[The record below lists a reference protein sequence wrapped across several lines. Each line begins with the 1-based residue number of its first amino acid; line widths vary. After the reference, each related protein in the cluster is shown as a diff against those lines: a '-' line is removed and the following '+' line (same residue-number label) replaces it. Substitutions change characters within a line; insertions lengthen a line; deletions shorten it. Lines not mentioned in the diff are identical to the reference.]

1 MIFGAIVTGTSR
13 YLAAALVVLAVSPAC
28 AAGAPPQLFNKT
40 VTMSWTTSST
50 VTPENGGTSRNVT
63 NANARTV
70 YISNAAGR
78 PFLRMKLTST
88 RASRGNPD
96 SRSGDRGPDDTGR
109 GSVRFEP
116 GKLVGVETFTSG
128 ARQFIATFDTS
139 YSSCTL
145 TVVDARAGSAAI
157 MRRGPDGAMYKVENA
172 TTGSQSCSIR
182 SGNAFA
188 GQ

>member
-1 MIFGAIVTGTSR
+1 VTRIGR
-13 YLAAALVVLAVSPAC
+13 CLAAALFALAASPAC

-50 VTPENGGTSRNVT
+50 VTLANGGPSRNVT
-63 NANARTV
+63 NANTRTV
-70 YISNAAGR
+70 YVSNAGR
-78 PFLRMKLTST
+78 PFLRMNLAST
-88 RASRGNPD
+88 RSRD
-96 SRSGDRGPDDTGR
+96 SRSGDRGPEDTGR

-128 ARQFIATFDTS
+128 ARQFIATFDAG

-145 TVVDARAGSAAI
+145 NVVDAKAGSAAI

-172 TTGSQSCSIR
+172 TTGSQSCSIQ

>member
-1 MIFGAIVTGTSR
+1 VFRIGR
-13 YLAAALVVLAVSPAC
+13 YLAAALLTPAVSPAC
-28 AAGAPPQLFNKT
+28 AAGAPQQLFNKT

-50 VTPENGGTSRNVT
+50 VTLASGGPTRNVT
-63 NANARTV
+63 NANTRTV
-70 YISNAAGR
+70 YISNAGR
-78 PFLRMKLTST
+78 PFLRMNLAST
-88 RASRGNPD
+88 RGRNA
-96 SRSGDRGPDDTGR
+96 RSGDRGPEDSSGR

-116 GKLVGVETFTSG
+116 GKLVGVETFMSG
-128 ARQFIATFDTS
+128 ARQYIATFDAG

-145 TVVDARAGSAAI
+145 TVVDAKAGSSAI

-172 TTGSQSCSIR
+172 TTGSQSCSIQ